1 MTEFKRGIVVDGRGS
16 QVRVRWE
23 DNDEAISGW
32 LDVSQVASLGM
43 KIYTRPAPGTMVACL
58 VDQNR
63 ESGVVVGAL
72 YNDQD
77 PAPADSAET
86 LHMEMDDGSTLLYAG
101 GVLTITHCGGA
112 VIEVAGADVTIT
124 ANVTITG
131 TATIAGNL
139 DVTGTTDLKTTKI
152 NGVTQVGD

>member
-1 MTEFKRGIVVDGRGS
+1 MDQFKRGIVVEGRGA

-32 LDVSQVASLGM
+32 LDVSQVASSGM
-43 KIYTRPAPGTMVACL
+43 KFYSRPAPGSLVACL

-77 PAPADSAET
+77 AAPADSAET
-86 LHMEMDDGSTLLYAG
+86 LHMEMADGSVLSYAG
-101 GVLTITHCGGA
+101 GVLTFAHAGGA
-112 VIEVAGADVTIT
+112 VIEVAGSS
-124 ANVTITG
+124 VTITG
-131 TATIAGNL
+131 DCTLDGNL
-139 DVTGTTDLKTTKI
+139 TVKGNTDLEDTKI